1 MSLFTKRD
9 LSTRHLEKLQGVF
22 ITGTDTEIGKTTIA
36 CGLAWLLRRNG
47 IRVGIMKPFATSSKM
62 YSNRYKSHDTAALA
76 KAAVIEESDQILNP
90 IFLSIPA
97 SPYMAAEILHKTVD
111 LGIVTTKFNVLK
123 KKYDFTVVE
132 GIGGVMVPITA
143 KISLLDVIR
152 RMNLATIIVS
162 RPKLGSINHTIL
174 TINACKGKKIP
185 IIGVIFNQMPK
196 HPNIV
201 ESMTPNH
208 IEKLTGIKTI
218 SIIPFIDNCN
228 FEKIGSYLERT
239 SVIKNVISRLN
250 QN

>member
-1 MSLFTKRD
+1 
-9 LSTRHLEKLQGVF
+9 
-22 ITGTDTEIGKTTIA
+22 
-36 CGLAWLLRRNG
+36 
-47 IRVGIMKPFATSSKM
+47 MKPFATSSTM

-76 KAAVIEESDQILNP
+76 EAADIEESDQILNP
-90 IFLSIPA
+90 IFFPIPA
-97 SPYMAAEILHKTVD
+97 SPYMAAEILNKTVD
-111 LGIVTTKFNVLK
+111 LGIVTEKFNVLK

-132 GIGGVMVPITA
+132 GIGGVMVPITE

-196 HPNIV
+196 RPNIV

>member
-1 MSLFTKRD
+1 LSLFTKRQ
-9 LSTRHLEKLQGVF
+9 LSTRQFEKLEGIF

-47 IRVGIMKPFATSSKM
+47 IRVGIMKPFAASSTM

-76 KAAVIEESDQILNP
+76 KAADIEESDQLLNP
-90 IFLSIPA
+90 VFFPIPA

-111 LGIVTTKFNVLK
+111 LGIVTKKFNILK

-162 RPKLGSINHTIL
+162 STKLGSINHTVL
-174 TINACKGKKIP
+174 TINACKLKKIP
-185 IIGVIFNQMPK
+185 IFGIIFNQMPK
-196 HPNIV
+196 HPTIV
-201 ESMTPNH
+201 QSMTPNY
-208 IEKLTGIKTI
+208 IEKLTGTKTV
-218 SIIPFIDNCN
+218 SIIPFMDSCSIK
-228 FEKIGSYLERT
+228 KIGSYLGRT
-239 SVIKNVISRLN
+239 SIIKSVISSLN